1 MQIKNAYKSDSFDN
15 DLVTARGRLVSLLR
29 LCGSYPVCQ
38 CQTPMLD
45 SKKETKG
52 KKMRINIEPYTI
64 EWNGGHY
71 GNVFVDGVEIDC
83 FSFAW
88 EWNCPT
94 AFDFSTSAARYL
106 EGY

>member
-1 MQIKNAYKSDSFDN
+1 
-15 DLVTARGRLVSLLR
+15 
-29 LCGSYPVCQ
+29 
-38 CQTPMLD
+38 
-45 SKKETKG
+45 
-52 KKMRINIEPYTI
+52 MRINIEPYTI